1 MLDLHKDDIFTRVSR
16 FNLIRNGRMLY
27 IDVHQS
33 IQGQLAAKFVA
44 VPNLVNIIAKPE
56 LQGIGDNEQ
65 EAIKDCL
72 KKIKGLPIEEIFP
85 IENTN
90 GEEQQGKSKKP

>member
-1 MLDLHKDDIFTRVSR
+1 MLDLHKDDIFTKMSR

-33 IQGQLAAKFVA
+33 IQGKLAANFVA

-56 LQGIGDNEQ
+56 KQGIGESEQ
-65 EAIKDCL
+65 EAVKDCL
-72 KKIKGLPIEEIFP
+72 KKIKGQPIEEIFP
-85 IENTN
+85 Q
-90 GEEQQGKSKKP
+90 EEPLKKED

>member
-1 MLDLHKDDIFTRVSR
+1 MLDLHKDDIFTKVSR

-33 IQGQLAAKFVA
+33 IQGKLAASFIA
-44 VPNLVNIIAKPE
+44 VPNIVNIIAKPE
-56 LQGIGDNEQ
+56 KQGIGENEQ

-72 KKIKGLPIEEIFP
+72 KKIKGQSIEEIFP
-85 IENTN
+85 K
-90 GEEQQGKSKKP
+90 EEPRKKED

>member
-1 MLDLHKDDIFTRVSR
+1 MLDLHKDDIFTKVTR

-33 IQGQLAAKFVA
+33 IQGQLAAKFIA

-56 LQGIGDNEQ
+56 QQGIGENEQ

-72 KKIKGLPIEEIFP
+72 KKIKGQPIEKIFP
-85 IENTN
+85 MENN
-90 GEEQQGKSKKP
+90 QEKEQQKEAQKP

>member
-1 MLDLHKDDIFTRVSR
+1 MLDLHKNDIFTKVSR

-33 IQGQLAAKFVA
+33 IQGKLAAKFVA

-56 LQGIGDNEQ
+56 QQGIGESEQ

-72 KKIKGLPIEEIFP
+72 KKIKGMPVEKIFP
-85 IENTN
+85 K
-90 GEEQQGKSKKP
+90 EEDHKD

>member
-56 LQGIGDNEQ
+56 KQGIGKNEQ

-72 KKIKGLPIEEIFP
+72 KKIKGQPIEEIFP
-85 IENTN
+85 R
-90 GEEQQGKSKKP
+90 EQEQNRG

>member
-56 LQGIGDNEQ
+56 LQGIGESEQ

-72 KKIKGLPIEEIFP
+72 KKIKGQPIEKIFP
-85 IENTN
+85 VEEYN
-90 GEEQQGKSKKP
+90 GKGPQKEDQNQ

>member
-1 MLDLHKDDIFTRVSR
+1 MLDLHNDDIFTRVSR

-33 IQGQLAAKFVA
+33 IQGKLAAKFVA
-44 VPNLVNIIAKPE
+44 VPNLVNIIATPE
-56 LQGIGDNEQ
+56 KQGIGENEQ

-72 KKIKGLPIEEIFP
+72 KKIKGRPIEEIFP
-85 IENTN
+85 MEENK
-90 GEEQQGKSKKP
+90 EKEQND

>member
-1 MLDLHKDDIFTRVSR
+1 MLDLHKDDIFTKVSR

-33 IQGQLAAKFVA
+33 IQGQLAAKFIA

-56 LQGIGDNEQ
+56 QQGIGESEQ

-72 KKIKGLPIEEIFP
+72 TKIKGQPIEEIFP
-85 IENTN
+85 MENN
-90 GEEQQGKSKKP
+90 QAKDNNK

>member
-1 MLDLHKDDIFTRVSR
+1 
-16 FNLIRNGRMLY
+16 MLY

-85 IENTN
+85 IENKN
-90 GEEQQGKSKKP
+90 GEEQPGEGKKP